1 MLNYMAVAIVFG
13 VALMSSGQGKGPADV
28 PESLRAP
35 DGEELILQA
44 HAIGSQIYVCQAGAD
59 QKLAWILKAPDAELR
74 DGKGGLIGHHY
85 AGPTWKHSDGSEVMG
100 AVAAK
105 QDAPDQ
111 NSIPWL
117 LLHAT
122 GHSGSGVLSRV
133 TSIQRIHTQGGR
145 PPGANCEE
153 SLRGKEVKSPYSADY
168 YFYAPTVAK

>member
-1 MLNYMAVAIVFG
+1 MTVAVVFG
-13 VALMSSGQGKGPADV
+13 LALISFGEGKGPSDV

-59 QKLAWILKAPDAELR
+59 QKLAWTLKAPDAELR
-74 DGKGGLIGHHY
+74 DSKGGLIGSHY
-85 AGPTWKHSDGSEVMG
+85 VGPTWKHSDGSEVMG

-105 QDAPDQ
+105 QDAPDP

-117 LLHAT
+117 LLRAT

-133 TSIQRIHTQGGR
+133 TSIQRIHTQGGKA
-145 PPGANCEE
+145 PGANCEE

-168 YFYAPTVAK
+168 YFYAPTVAKPSK